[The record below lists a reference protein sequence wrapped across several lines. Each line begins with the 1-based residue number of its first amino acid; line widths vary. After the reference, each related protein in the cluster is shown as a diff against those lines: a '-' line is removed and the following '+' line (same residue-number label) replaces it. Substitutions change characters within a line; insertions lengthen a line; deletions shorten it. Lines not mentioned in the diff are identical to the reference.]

1 VKTPLPTLL
10 AIGWALVPFAPAQDA
25 AEKPARQPPVE
36 IALLDAPG
44 ATASAIAGLKQEG
57 FRGAALLLDEGFT
70 AAEHE
75 RAVKLIV
82 AASLDLYYWIEVGR
96 NPRLAEAH
104 PRWMASLGMHKDWQ
118 KGFPNVPLP
127 KEGEVAKAFPWV
139 PIWYQEAFEAHLRR
153 IEQLLQR
160 ASPAY
165 RGLFLNDLQ
174 GGPSS
179 CGCGNLQCRWATD
192 YHVPAT
198 GTQLAGDDAA
208 ARFVA
213 AVRQQTRKEIIPV
226 WATECEEGDLP
237 AKQRPAGRSTG
248 KCGTVGCAAGT
259 CPKAFTRQW
268 SALVGAHH
276 GTIALLGLHLELNR
290 TDAALGE
297 GPDWV
302 ARAVAYVDGL
312 PPQNDG
318 PASGQFSHGKL
329 WLVVQGATREEE
341 STARRAAIRS
351 GAGGVV
357 VARARIDQSF
367 EPRVLPVK

>member
-1 VKTPLPTLL
+1 MKVSLPTFL
-10 AIGWALVPFAPAQDA
+10 AIGWAWLPFARAQDA
-25 AEKPARQPPVE
+25 AEKPAKEPLVE
-36 IALLDAPG
+36 IALLDAPA
-44 ATASAIAGLKQEG
+44 ATAAAIAGLKAEG
-57 FRGAALLLDEGFT
+57 FRGVALLLDERLT

-75 RAVKLIV
+75 LAAKLI
-82 AASLDLYYWIEVGR
+82 AKASLDLYYWIEVGR
-96 NPRLAEAH
+96 NPQLAEAH
-104 PRWMASLGMHKDWQ
+104 PRWMASLGMHNDWQ

-139 PIWYQEAFEAHLRR
+139 PIWYQEAFDAHLRR

-160 ASPAY
+160 ASPTY

-192 YHVPAT
+192 YRVPAT
-198 GTQLAGDDAA
+198 GTKLTGDDAA
-208 ARFVA
+208 GRFVA

-226 WATECEEGDLP
+226 WTTECEEGDLP
-237 AKQRPAGRSTG
+237 AKQRPAARSTG

-259 CPKAFTRQW
+259 CPKAFSRQW
-268 SALVGAHH
+268 SALVRAHH
-276 GTIALLGLHLELNR
+276 GAIALLGLHHELNR
-290 TDAALGE
+290 TDAELGE
-297 GPDWV
+297 GPEWV
-302 ARAVAYVDGL
+302 AQTVAYLDSL

-318 PASGQFSHGKL
+318 LVAGQFSHGNL
-329 WLVVQGATREEE
+329 WLVVQGVTREEE

-357 VARARIDQSF
+357 VARARIDQTF
-367 EPRVLPVK
+367 EPRLLPVK